1 MKAAV
6 VVEPG
11 RLEIREVAEPRIG
24 DYQVLVEQ
32 AACGV
37 CTGTDSKLIEGHFKG
52 FDTYPAVLGHEAVGR
67 VVDRGKRVRYF
78 QIGDVVLRAGLE
90 QIGDGSVHS
99 GWGAFARYGVAG
111 DWRAMQEDGRARP
124 DAGYLDVYRSQ
135 QTVSASLAPAH
146 AVMVI
151 TYKEVLSA
159 AYRFGF
165 RPNASILIYGL
176 GPVGLTFVRFA
187 KILGLGPIFAV
198 DRHENR
204 RALALALGADAC
216 CDPTEES
223 PEAWARRRVPGGL
236 DFVVDAVGV
245 SDLINRAMSV
255 VTFNGSICVYGVAPQ
270 TSMRLDW
277 SRAPYNWTVQFL
289 QWPTFAEESATHR
302 QVLGWVETRVIDP
315 APLITHV
322 LPLDSLPEAFQL
334 LRERKALKVV
344 IDLTV

>member
-6 VVEPG
+6 VVQPG
-11 RLEIREVAEPRIG
+11 RLEIRDVAEPRLG

-32 AACGV
+32 LACGV

-52 FDTYPAVLGHEAVGR
+52 FDTYPAVLGHEGVGR
-67 VVDRGKRVRYF
+67 VIERGRHVRYF
-78 QIGDVVLRAGLE
+78 QIGDLVLRAGLE

-111 DWRAMQEDGRARP
+111 DWRAMHEDGRARP
-124 DAGYLDVYRSQ
+124 EAGYLDLYLSQ
-135 QTVSASLAPAH
+135 QKAPPALAPAQ
-146 AVMVI
+146 AAMLI

-187 KILGLGPIFAV
+187 KILGLGPILAV
-198 DRHENR
+198 DRHPDR
-204 RALALALGADAC
+204 RELALELGADGC
-216 CDPTEES
+216 CDPTEEN
-223 PEAWARRRVPGGL
+223 PEAWVRRRVPDGL

-245 SDLINRAMSV
+245 SDLINRALNV
-255 VTFNGSICVYGVAPQ
+255 VKFNGSLCVYGVPPE

-277 SRAPYNWTVQFL
+277 SRAPYNWTLHFL
-289 QWPTFAEESATHR
+289 QWPTFPEESATHE
-302 QVLGWVETRVIDP
+302 QVLGWVQTKIVNP
-315 APLITHV
+315 AQLITHV
-322 LPLDSLPEAFQL
+322 LPLDDLPEAFQL
-334 LRERKALKVV
+334 LRERRALKVV
-344 IDLTV
+344 IDLTA